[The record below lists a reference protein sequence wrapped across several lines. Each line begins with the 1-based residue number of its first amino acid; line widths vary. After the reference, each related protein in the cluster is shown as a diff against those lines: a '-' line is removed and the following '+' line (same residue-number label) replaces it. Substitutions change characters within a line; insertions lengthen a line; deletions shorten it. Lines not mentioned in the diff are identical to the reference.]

1 MFRAAEF
8 HKKGPR
14 GKFVKTRSVTEW
26 LLTCPD
32 PEEVE
37 NLLLGLN
44 FLNFAIESTDDGNF
58 ARVYT
63 DDETIIDELC
73 QRLGCELV
81 QKRIS
86 QERDWFKY
94 LQLKPFEIAPGI
106 WIDPTHKLR
115 KDAIIIKMKPSVAF
129 GTGDHPT
136 TKLVA
141 RLMYNYLK
149 SGDRVLDV
157 GCGTG
162 ILSIVAKKLGA
173 RKVIAVDNDPVAVEI
188 ASKFSRIN
196 RVKIEVKLSD
206 LLENVDGKF
215 DLIVANLTTD
225 LVLKLLERIEKVMHN
240 HSVVIVSGIF
250 AIDTERVSTFAL
262 QRGLKIDEEVELEG
276 WKAFVMKKC

>member
-1 MFRAAEF
+1 M
-8 HKKGPR
+8 KI
-14 GKFVKTRSVTEW
+14 RSVTEW

-94 LQLKPFEIAPGI
+94 LQLKPFEIVPGI
-106 WIDPTHKLR
+106 WVDPTHKLR
-115 KDAIIIKMKPSVAF
+115 KNAIIIKMKPSVAF

-188 ASKFSRIN
+188 ASRFSRIN
-196 RVKIEVKLSD
+196 RVKIEVKLSN

-225 LVLKLLERIEKVMHN
+225 LVLKLLERIEKVMHS

-262 QRGLKIDEEVELEG
+262 QRGLKIDEEAELEG